1 MLRKKGNALNVKNIT
16 LPDIT
21 FDKNINVAL
30 KFKLQ
35 VATNLTLPN

>member
-16 LPDIT
+16 LTDIT

-35 VATNLTLPN
+35 VTTNLSVPS